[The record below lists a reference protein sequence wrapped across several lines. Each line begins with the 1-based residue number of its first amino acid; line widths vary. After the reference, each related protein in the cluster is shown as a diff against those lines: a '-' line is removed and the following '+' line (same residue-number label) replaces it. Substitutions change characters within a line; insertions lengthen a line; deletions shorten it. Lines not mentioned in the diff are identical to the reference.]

1 MSNFAARI
9 LVVEDEIA
17 QQETLAYNLE
27 HQGYTV
33 VVASDGE
40 EAVFALRE
48 QEFDLVLLDWMLPA
62 LSGIEICRRLKRDER
77 TRRIPVIMLSARGDD
92 ADKVQGLDTGADDYL
107 AKPYSIPELMARV
120 RSQLRRKTTEEEKRI
135 IEASEISVDP
145 QSRRVWSGG
154 KEIPMGSKEFRLL
167 ATLMS
172 RPDRVW
178 TRDQLLSR
186 VWNDDLDIETRT
198 VDVHIGRLRKALTRF
213 GAEDPIRTV
222 RGSGYSFSQNAKPT
236 R

>member
-77 TRRIPVIMLSARGDD
+77 TRRIPVIMLSAVKR
-92 ADKVQGLDTGADDYL
+92 ASFQHYLNMLNTQIREPIPPPEAYIEKPPEADDL
-107 AKPYSIPELMARV
+107 LKIAKKLMEPA
-120 RSQLRRKTTEEEKRI
+120 
-135 IEASEISVDP
+135 D
-145 QSRRVWSGG
+145 
-154 KEIPMGSKEFRLL
+154 
-167 ATLMS
+167 
-172 RPDRVW
+172 RPG
-178 TRDQLLSR
+178 
-186 VWNDDLDIETRT
+186 E
-198 VDVHIGRLRKALTRF
+198 
-213 GAEDPIRTV
+213 
-222 RGSGYSFSQNAKPT
+222 
-236 R
+236 